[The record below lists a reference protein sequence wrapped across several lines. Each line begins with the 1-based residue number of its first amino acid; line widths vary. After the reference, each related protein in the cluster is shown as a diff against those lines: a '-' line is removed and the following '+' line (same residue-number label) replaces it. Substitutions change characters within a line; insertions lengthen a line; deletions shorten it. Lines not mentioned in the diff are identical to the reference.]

1 MITGKFNWRINN
13 QIQAQEVRVIGPDK
27 KQVGVMKLNEAL
39 AKANEA
45 GLDLVEI
52 APTAKPPVVQIV
64 ELGKFK
70 YEQEKRLRQEKKKT
84 KASELKEIRFSPF
97 IAQHDYQT
105 RMVKIKE
112 FLDESNKVRLVVV
125 FKGRHMGSKQF
136 GYDLLK
142 KITSE
147 LGARIAV
154 DMQPKFLG
162 RHLVMGISPVKKS
175 IRVKE
180 PESVRNETQNMP
192 D

>member
-27 KQVGVMKLNEAL
+27 KQIGVMKLNEAL

>member
-1 MITGKFNWRINN
+1 LITGKFNWRINN